1 MLATNRLPGNDAED
15 VMNKTIIAGLT
26 ALALA
31 GSSPSFAQEPANQGA
46 KQEHYHPSPAD
57 IKAFTD
63 ARIAGLKAGLA
74 LTPDQEKSWP
84 PVEQAIRDMAQARQA
99 RVQQWREQRR
109 SEDTIGKL
117 RARAD
122 AMTQRAVELKKLADA
137 AEPLYRSLTE
147 EQKHRL
153 RFLMRGMMAHHGGGH
168 RHGWRHDG

>member
-1 MLATNRLPGNDAED
+1 LRGNDAED

-31 GSSPSFAQEPANQGA
+31 GSSLSLAQEPANQGA
-46 KQEHYHPSPAD
+46 KQEHYRPSPAD

-99 RVQQWREQRR
+99 RVQQWREQRK
-109 SEDTIGKL
+109 SEDAIAKL
-117 RARAD
+117 RTRAD

-137 AEPLYRSLTE
+137 AEPLYRSLTD

-153 RFLMRGMMAHHGGGH
+153 RFLIRATMARHGGWHHHGWGQNG
-168 RHGWRHDG
+168 